1 MYKFNSQGI
10 EYTSVGR
17 SSERRQSK
25 SRFTNRRIPSPAANV
40 VPYNAVL
47 GEDYH
52 KANFM
57 AGFKMYAVSSPAFS
71 SSEPD
76 REII

>member
-25 SRFTNRRIPSPAANV
+25 SNLTIYKGRGITDSKIVKDRI
-40 VPYNAVL
+40 
-47 GEDYH
+47 
-52 KANFM
+52 
-57 AGFKMYAVSSPAFS
+57 KMDLRKYYMQFRNMRK
-71 SSEPD
+71 
-76 REII
+76 RENIYMHRTDADN